1 MNPFFS
7 LHVLPPSGCSLSRFT
22 PCHCARV
29 DVLFPVRCP
38 GTAAFVPLSTEQF
51 WRTPPWERQVAR
63 SLNVCISVCVCEPL
77 NRFHVRN
84 EWTILSSGYLNTERD
99 TFILLWPKYIQFT
112 MMSRRK
118 KTGKVDIWAML
129 CRSTV
134 EVARSAGWI
143 DMMLYSKR
151 SRCPARSGFVFLKQI
166 PGRLNIFLYFVIRA
180 NWHANTL
187 SYSKCGPL
195 LILLVG

>member
-7 LHVLPPSGCSLSRFT
+7 LHVLPLSGCCLSRFT
-22 PCHCARV
+22 MCHCARV

-63 SLNVCISVCVCEPL
+63 SLNVCICVCVCEPL

-129 CRSTV
+129 CWSRGGSVSWMDWHDVIQQTFTV
-134 EVARSAGWI
+134 PSEVG
-143 DMMLYSKR
+143 L
-151 SRCPARSGFVFLKQI
+151 CFLKQI